1 MKHILTATFI
11 ASFVLLGACS
21 NLNEDTINRN
31 GVISGL
37 KLTPDERNIW
47 DTLTTAQQDRA
58 IAFIQNGG
66 TLIAS
71 LGDK

>member
-11 ASFVLLGACS
+11 TSFVLLGACS
-21 NLNEDTINRN
+21 SLNEDTINRN

-47 DTLTTAQQDRA
+47 DTLTAAQQDRA